1 MEKRLGIPV
10 SFNCDRDTVFLP
22 QSQMGFIDAI
32 VSPLFSVVCEF
43 FPGMS
48 FTLDNMKINRE
59 YYKNEVD
66 KKNNKK
72 DEIKGDKEKEESD
85 KDEKSESASD
95 KEN

>member
-1 MEKRLGIPV
+1 
-10 SFNCDRDTVFLP
+10 
-22 QSQMGFIDAI
+22 MGFIDAI

-72 DEIKGDKEKEESD
+72 DEIKEDKEKEESD